1 MEPNE
6 QDQKPQPTKNTQTN
20 TVPIRVHKEIARTIR
35 RDLAKLNKKEF
46 GRRIRVDDY
55 VAKAISKLTEDDKR
69 ELQKASLSNADRLE
83 LMYREHSKGNHSQL
97 SKEQFLGRLI
107 ADFTEST
114 MQAHSAPND
123 TTNEDE
129 HSS

>member
-6 QDQKPQPTKNTQTN
+6 QNQKPQQTKNNQTN
-20 TVPIRVHKEIARTIR
+20 TVPIRVHKDIARAIR

-46 GRRIRVDDY
+46 GRRIRIDDY
-55 VAKAISKLTEDDKR
+55 VTKAISKLTDDDRR
-69 ELQKASLSNADRLE
+69 ELQEGSLSNADRLE
-83 LMYREHSKGNHSQL
+83 LMYRQHAKSGDAQI

-114 MQAHSAPND
+114 MEANQVRSETENK
-123 TTNEDE
+123 DE
-129 HSS
+129 KPS

>member
-1 MEPNE
+1 MEPIE
-6 QDQKPQPTKNTQTN
+6 QNQKPQPTKNSQTN
-20 TVPIRVHKEIARTIR
+20 TVPIRVHKDIARAIR

-69 ELQKASLSNADRLE
+69 ELQQASLSNADRLE
-83 LMYREHSKGNHSQL
+83 LMYREHAKGNPSQF

-107 ADFTEST
+107 ADFTEAT
-114 MQAHSAPND
+114 MQATPAPNGPE
-123 TTNEDE
+123 NEGE
-129 HSS
+129 KSS